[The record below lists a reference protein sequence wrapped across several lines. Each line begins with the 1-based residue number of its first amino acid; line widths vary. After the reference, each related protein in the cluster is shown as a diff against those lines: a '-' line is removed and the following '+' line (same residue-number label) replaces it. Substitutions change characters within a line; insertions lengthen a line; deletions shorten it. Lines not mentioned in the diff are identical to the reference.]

1 MLICLVS
8 CENDGAPRGM
18 KLASDNS
25 KVDYLFY
32 IPEEWT
38 VDEMSDFS
46 RAHAESDAVSVSVFT
61 FPLSEDIEISEW
73 WSATYLPTLQKTL
86 YSLSSL
92 DSGKTGMVDGK
103 FAVTFEL
110 TSEQEIKEGEDLL
123 PLTYKHK
130 ITVTKN
136 GGSMYVIWYNGTIT
150 DKVDFYTESIGA
162 LDGILAEFKFSPIVE
177 GEDITPEND
186 KNAPEGMKLASN
198 KDIVL
203 YSLYVPN
210 SWIIDESSAMT
221 LAHVSNEN
229 KSSVSVM
236 QWNITDD
243 STTVDDWWKNY
254 HRAELEKTFDS
265 FTVIEEGTPCTVDG
279 KDGKSYTY
287 TVEIANKTYKY
298 LVTSVIDK
306 GSVHVI
312 TYTSTPE
319 LYEETLTVVKE
330 QILASFKFN

>member
-86 YSLSSL
+86 YNLSSL

-103 FAVTFEL
+103 FAMTFEL

-130 ITVTKN
+130 ITVVKN
-136 GGSMYVIWYNGTIT
+136 GESMFVIWYNSTT
-150 DKVDFYTESIGA
+150 TQNADFYTESLGA
-162 LDGILAEFKFSPIVE
+162 LDKILAEFKFSPRTSGDKTEI
-177 GEDITPEND
+177 END

-229 KSSVSVM
+229 KSSISVM
-236 QWNITDD
+236 QWNITKD
-243 STTVDDWWKNY
+243 STTVDEWWTNY
-254 HRAELEKTFDS
+254 HKKELSQTFDS
-265 FTVIEEGTPCTVDG
+265 FTVTEEGTPITVDG
-279 KDGKSYTY
+279 KEGKSFTY

-298 LVTSVIDK
+298 FVVSVIDK

-319 LYEETLTVVKE
+319 LYEETLTVIKE
-330 QILASFKFN
+330 QILQNFKLR